1 MKNIS
6 DIPNDR
12 LVRIFFRKLWQG
24 YDAGG
29 FSVGRSLQ
37 SNLVEAYTALN
48 NYDDLENPP
57 IDLRGLSDEARRRKP
72 ITSQQMI
79 LGNLGNLSI
88 ISNHD
93 ISMLC
98 IEALRVWY
106 QIHKDERNSQGYV
119 ANTWEGRFVT
129 SICTIM
135 PIPFFPYFKSDAD
148 IIKIWKEADDRIRNE
163 LVYKQTYFL
172 NGPLNS
178 PISGPFYL

>member
-1 MKNIS
+1 MKSIS

-24 YDAGG
+24 YDSGG

-37 SNLVEAYTALN
+37 SNLVEAYMCIALN
-48 NYDDLENPP
+48 NYENLENPP
-57 IDLRGLSDEARRRKP
+57 LDLRGFADEACRRAP
-72 ITSQQMI
+72 IIYQQMI
-79 LGNLGNLSI
+79 LGNLDNLSI
-88 ISNHD
+88 VSNHD
-93 ISMLC
+93 ISLLC

-106 QIHKDERNSQGYV
+106 QIHEDEQNYQGYV

-129 SICTIM
+129 SICTII

-163 LVYKQTYFL
+163 LAHEQPYFE
-172 NGPLNS
+172 
-178 PISGPFYL
+178 